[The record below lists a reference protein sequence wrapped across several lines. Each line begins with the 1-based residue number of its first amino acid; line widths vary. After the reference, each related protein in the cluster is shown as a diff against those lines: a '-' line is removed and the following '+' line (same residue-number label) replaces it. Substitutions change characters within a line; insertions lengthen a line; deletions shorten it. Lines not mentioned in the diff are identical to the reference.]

1 MNKLLINSLIA
12 FITLS
17 SLSAQNRNGVTRFYF
32 KPALYAGISVGPNAF
47 VADGFSTY
55 KFKGNIGFSEN
66 IFIGYNATETIGL
79 RLVLGLNNINWPGK
93 PETQIYPINFRSQ
106 SLGIEA
112 SYNLS
117 NAIGIYDLG
126 RLVDVSIYGGGGL
139 MTRQKNKFPTDYFGF
154 MFKAG
159 GQLDFRITRRLD
171 VNLNGGIIVLN
182 DNFDGYI
189 FGAPIDILA
198 EIKAGITY
206 HLR

>member
-1 MNKLLINSLIA
+1 
-12 FITLS
+12 
-17 SLSAQNRNGVTRFYF
+17 
-32 KPALYAGISVGPNAF
+32 
-47 VADGFSTY
+47 
-55 KFKGNIGFSEN
+55 
-66 IFIGYNATETIGL
+66 
-79 RLVLGLNNINWPGK
+79 
-93 PETQIYPINFRSQ
+93 
-106 SLGIEA
+106 
-112 SYNLS
+112 
-117 NAIGIYDLG
+117 
-126 RLVDVSIYGGGGL
+126 

-171 VNLNGGIIVLN
+171 ANLNGGIIVLN